1 MRNLL
6 SVKNLKKVYKY
17 KNKTIEAVRGISFE
31 VNQGEIIA
39 FLGPNGAGK
48 TTTIKSICGL
58 VLPTSGEINVCG
70 YSPKKEPHKVA
81 KKLGV
86 ILEGN
91 RNILWKLDVVEN
103 IEYFAMRRGIGKKEA
118 KKIAYE
124 LTEKLN
130 LKDKIGI
137 PTERLSRGMQ
147 QKVALGASLAHKPQ
161 LLLLDEPTLGLD
173 YEASQFI
180 VEYIK
185 KLKYE
190 NKGILITTHQLDIA
204 EKVADRILIIDKG
217 KIIIDK
223 NLDILKKEFQKK
235 KLMISFEHNDLDL
248 VKNKLSMYKNKYVL
262 NADKK
267 EIEIYFNDS
276 IEIYEIIE
284 ILKPLKIS
292 KIHTHTPNL
301 EEIFISIRG
310 R

>member
-1 MRNLL
+1 MVNLL
-6 SVKNLKKVYKY
+6 SVRNLKKMYKY
-17 KNKTIEAVRGISFE
+17 KNKTIEAVRDISFE

-58 VLPTSGEINVCG
+58 FLPTSGEINVCG

-185 KLKYE
+185 KLKHE

-235 KLMISFEHNDLDL
+235 KLIISFDDLYL
-248 VKNKLSMYKNKYVL
+248 VKSKLSMYNNKYVL
-262 NADKK
+262 NEDKK

-276 IEIYEIIE
+276 IEIYEIME
-284 ILKPLKIS
+284 ILKPLKIN

>member
-1 MRNLL
+1 MVNLL
-6 SVKNLKKVYKY
+6 SVRNLKKMYKY
-17 KNKTIEAVRGISFE
+17 KNKTIEAVRDISFE

-58 VLPTSGEINVCG
+58 FLPTSGEINVCG

-173 YEASQFI
+173 YEASQII

-185 KLKYE
+185 KLKHE

-235 KLMISFEHNDLDL
+235 KLIISFDDLYL
-248 VKNKLSMYKNKYVL
+248 VKSKLSMYNNKYVL
-262 NADKK
+262 NEDKK

-276 IEIYEIIE
+276 IEIYEIME
-284 ILKPLKIS
+284 ILKPLKIN